1 MGNPVLRWQIITK
14 DPERH
19 SVFYRDVFGWDIS
32 ADNALSYRQAS
43 SQDGRGID
51 GGFWPSPGDA
61 PCFVQLFIEVDDVP
75 AAVSR
80 ATDHGADVVMNP
92 QHLPE
97 GEVMAI
103 LRDCEGLTFSVFN
116 SEGVHK

>member
-1 MGNPVLRWQIITK
+1 MSNPVLRWQIITK

-19 SVFYRDVFGWDIS
+19 SEFYRDVFGWDIS
-32 ADNALSYRQAS
+32 ADNALSYRQTS
-43 SQDGRGID
+43 CGDERGIE
-51 GGFWPSPGDA
+51 GGFWPAPGDG
-61 PCFVQLFIEVDDVP
+61 PCFVQLFVEVDDVE

-80 ATDHGADVVMNP
+80 ATDHGAVVILAP

-103 LRDCEGLTFSVFN
+103 LRDSEGLTFSVF
-116 SEGVHK
+116 SPKDA